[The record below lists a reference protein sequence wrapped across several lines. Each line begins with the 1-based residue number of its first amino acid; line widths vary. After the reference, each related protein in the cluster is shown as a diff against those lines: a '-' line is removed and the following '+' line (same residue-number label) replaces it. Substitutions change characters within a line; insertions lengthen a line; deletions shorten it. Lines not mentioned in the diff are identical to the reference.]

1 MKRTECLLLMI
12 SMMSLAVAAQTPKA
26 ASNGEDAPHA
36 RDRKPEIAQ
45 PGVAKTEAAKSEAV
59 QTDLLPESD
68 AGTGQA
74 AAAAQSQIAEASAVS
89 TSSSASFSP
98 LPADASAANVPAA
111 NVELQSE
118 IQRALSKDP
127 ALSGV
132 VVSASADG
140 IDLTGSAGNS
150 RERLAAW
157 RLAESYARGKQV
169 QNHIVVNRQ
178 IGAAPANAHP
188 ENGAPASNPAPA
200 AASSPGLQNNRQ

>member
-1 MKRTECLLLMI
+1 MI

-26 ASNGEDAPHA
+26 ASNGDDAPQA
-36 RDRKPEIAQ
+36 PDRKPEIAQ

-74 AAAAQSQIAEASAVS
+74 AAGAAQSQIAEASAVS